1 MTTVTLECIAHCLTI
16 SSLPVTQVLPSEGA
30 ARLGS
35 VRQVLQDAFAA
46 AGLLHAPFPTGGS
59 SLHVP
64 LFDLSHW
71 PPSRHRS
78 AAVRTAHLPST
89 PAPTL
94 TAPTWLQA
102 ALNPSTV
109 SGWAQAKLGAAVTIS
124 SIGIL
129 RTTAAG
135 APTPTTVAS
144 LQLAPAALPSVE
156 TAHWQP
162 PQWMMVQQEQHQ
174 QPTTAAAGPAL
185 SPSDLQTPELR
196 RLYAMF
202 PLVDAALGLLKRRRL
217 PASATLLLGFVNS
230 LSGHTRRPASAS
242 ASTSSA
248 PSATSSGSAYTMQEL
263 QRLLQACT
271 DLLLVHRVDGVT
283 VRDVAREGLQPSD
296 QVELVGG
303 AGGGGGAAAGAGA
316 KAMRARHAKV
326 LVLLH
331 KAGCQPSPGPPPP
344 PPSMTSHATTSAA
357 ATLLPPDSSPVSLD
371 DKKAIMERVP
381 LLERLTRRGFYRDQL
396 VHVHVFPPRL
406 ARYGLS
412 ADAMMR
418 VLPASV
424 YTALASRY

>member
-1 MTTVTLECIAHCLTI
+1 MTTLTLECIAHCLTI
-16 SSLPVTQVLPSEGA
+16 SSFIVTQVLPSEGV

-59 SLHVP
+59 ALHVP

-78 AAVRTAHLPST
+78 ASVRTAHLPNT
-89 PAPTL
+89 PAPSSPP
-94 TAPTWLQA
+94 PTWLQA

-135 APTPTTVAS
+135 APTTVAS
-144 LQLAPAALPSVE
+144 LQLLAPAALPSVE

-162 PQWMMVQQEQHQ
+162 PQWMMVQQGQHQ

-230 LSGHTRRPASAS
+230 LSGHTRRPTSASAS
-242 ASTSSA
+242 ASSA
-248 PSATSSGSAYTMQEL
+248 TSATSSGSAYTMRQL

-271 DLLLVHRVDGVT
+271 DMLLVHRVDGVT

-344 PPSMTSHATTSAA
+344 PSMTSHATTPAA
-357 ATLLPPDSSPVSLD
+357 AKLLPPDSSPVSLD

-412 ADAMMR
+412 ADAMKR
-418 VLPASV
+418 VLPAPV